1 MSGIYIS
8 CETCLSLCILFDL
21 LFPNIEKI
29 WYIDDNGTRY
39 HKKYENVI
47 GLKYYLIQFRK
58 SVMDKSINTL
68 RKELEPLMLIY
79 YSYVKRRKEM
89 NVIEYTY
96 LKLNTILVSLYTIIY
111 NIQHKLYFII
121 AKLKE
126 DGDNFIL

>member
-21 LFPNIEKI
+21 LFPNLEKI
-29 WYIDDNGTRY
+29 WYIDDNETRY

-96 LKLNTILVSLYTIIY
+96 LKLNTILCFSIY
-111 NIQHKLYFII
+111 NYIEHST
-121 AKLKE
+121 
-126 DGDNFIL
+126 